1 MLGLVLARAKLVRMA
16 MKLKLKQ
23 EIFSSKA
30 MALLSGVLLCMLICS
45 APVLIPPA
53 YAAATDYLDPVGYPG
68 SWPLDSQW
76 IPYTSNGT
84 NVSDVEGG
92 SGGDA
97 STGGT
102 NPSGTVDIV
111 ADYGPA
117 VSWYSNGTNL
127 YFRMQLYSSPLQAT
141 GNSKPFTSATWN
153 ILLDTDGDGFK
164 EFVVHID
171 GTGGNQSTPDDIVVI
186 YNDSPTQA
194 FIVTGASDTVWRQ
207 DSADNPTDSGS
218 QSIDGEPGSN
228 ASSWDNDG
236 SPGGPDYDF
245 SRSRVIDVNGS
256 VTYLDFQV
264 PLSSLDAAARGGPTF
279 TTSTPF
285 AMGFS
290 TSNSNTDP
298 VQKDLAYDG
307 VFTAIATSP
316 IPFGDFVDPNGNTY
330 EDPIIQSFSA
340 SGCGPATLTTA
351 ILDSNTVIGGQV
363 VSTASAEFYYYY
375 DANADGA
382 ANDSGSGWYKAGDGT
397 PTNNLAPWTLSWDS
411 SGLPVGQYLLK
422 VIASDNQGNV
432 VDSSSLPS
440 PLLQIHNN
448 SCGSALAAEAVDLA
462 NTIDAAGMGT
472 AAVNADPA
480 TSATTLKP
488 VIRTE
493 STSFDLF
500 VRNEGGLPQSYS
512 LTVDADGAGTAL
524 PAGISVVFKDTGGT
538 IITSTPSL
546 NPGDTFQY
554 LAEVSTTAA
563 VSYGSHALFFHVGG
577 INTDIKQDAIAV
589 TRGVDIANSATATG
603 LNDYAVDAD
612 PSSGVTTTLASLAGW
627 MVSFDLYLNNES
639 AINQGF
645 NLSYSEDAGS
655 PLTGWSV
662 VFRDSSGTII
672 TSTPVIAAGA
682 SYQFSAEVT
691 SAAAATDGVYP
702 VFFHAD
708 GASVAAASDVKQDAV
723 QIDSGLNTN
732 IVDLASSTTTTGFGA
747 PGIDAD
753 PDSIVSSTVFVEPGN
768 VAVFNLYVSNEGTA
782 NKSFQLDAFENNTS
796 PFDSLPV
803 DWPVV
808 FRNSGG
814 SIITDTPTL
823 TPGSTFAFT
832 AEITVP
838 AAVSELL
845 KPVYF
850 RVQPNGG
857 GGGWNSNFVQV
868 AVQAAQLADLAI
880 VKTVDNALPQEGD
893 TIVYTLTLTNN
904 GPKNA
909 NSIVVT
915 DVLPGGLSYVS
926 DDSGGSYN
934 PLTGLWTL
942 PPLNNGGVAILNIT
956 LNVDPGTAGSTITNT
971 ATITNSNR
979 IDPDP
984 SNNSSSVNLTVV
996 EPVLTVIKSAI
1007 TISDPVN
1014 GTTNPYNIPGATIL
1028 YSVQS
1033 TNTGLGSP
1041 DNDTVFVLD
1050 PVPANTELF
1059 VNDLGGAGSG
1069 PVLLIDG
1076 TAPVNSGLSY
1086 TFTSLG
1092 SSTDDIEFSN
1102 DNAGSWIYTP
1112 VPDADG
1118 YDTNVTNI
1126 RVNPKGVMRAS
1137 NGTDHPT
1144 FTLRFQVR
1152 VQ

>member
-1 MLGLVLARAKLVRMA
+1 MEMIQMFQQAEFSRPTARLRKLLLVTL
-16 MKLKLKQ
+16 
-23 EIFSSKA
+23 FSCITSTP
-30 MALLSGVLLCMLICS
+30 LI
-45 APVLIPPA
+45 LH
-53 YAAATDYLDPVGYPG
+53 AAATNYTDPAGYPG
-68 SWPLDSQW
+68 SWPLDTQW
-76 IPYTSNGT
+76 IPYTSSGT
-84 NVSDVEGG
+84 NVSDVAGG

-102 NPSGTVDIV
+102 NPSGAVDIV

-117 VSWYSNGTNL
+117 VSWYSDGTNL
-127 YFRMQLYSSPLQAT
+127 YFRMQLSSSPLQAT
-141 GNSKPFTSATWN
+141 GSSKPFTSATWN
-153 ILLDTDGDGFK
+153 ILLDTDGDGYK

-171 GTGGNQSTPDDIVVI
+171 GTGGGGQVQPDDIVVI
-186 YNDSPTQA
+186 YNNSATQA
-194 FIVTGASDTVWRQ
+194 FTVTGASDAIWRQ

-218 QSIDGEPGSN
+218 QFVDGEPGSN
-228 ASSWDNDG
+228 ASAWDSDG
-236 SPGGPDYDF
+236 TPGGVDYDF

-256 VTYLDFQV
+256 ITYLDFQV

-279 TTSTPF
+279 TTTTPF

-298 VQKDLAYDG
+298 VQKDIAYDG
-307 VFTAIATSP
+307 AFTAVATNP

-351 ILDSNTVIGGQV
+351 ILDSNNVVGGQV
-363 VSTASAEFYYYY
+363 VSTASAAFYYYY
-375 DANADGA
+375 DGNSDGI
-382 ANDSGSGWYKAGDGT
+382 ANDIGSGWYKAGDGT
-397 PTNNLAPWTLSWDS
+397 PTNNLAPWNLSWDS
-411 SGLPVGQYLLK
+411 SILPVGQYLLK
-422 VIASDNQGNV
+422 VIASDTEGNV
-432 VDSSSLPS
+432 VDSSTLPS
-440 PLLQIHNN
+440 PLIQVHNN
-448 SCGSALAAEAVDLA
+448 ACGSPIAAESVDLA
-462 NTIDAAGMGT
+462 NTIDAAGMGV

-480 TSATTLKP
+480 TSVTTLKP

-500 VRNEGGLPQSYS
+500 VRNEGSLPQSYT

-524 PAGISVVFKDTGGT
+524 PAGITVVFRDTGGT
-538 IITSTPSL
+538 VITNTPSL

-554 LAEVSTTAA
+554 RADVTTTAA
-563 VSYGSHALFFHVGG
+563 IAYGNHSLFFHVGG
-577 INTDIKQDAIAV
+577 INSDVKQDAIAV
-589 TRGVDIANSATATG
+589 SRGVDIANSAAATG
-603 LNDYAVDAD
+603 MGDYAVDAD
-612 PSSGVTTTLASLAGW
+612 PASGITTTEASLAGW
-627 MVSFDLYLNNES
+627 TVAFDLYLNNES
-639 AINQGF
+639 GISQAF
-645 NLSYSEDAGS
+645 DLSYSEDAGS

-662 VFRDSSGTII
+662 VFKDSGGSVI

-682 SYQFSAEVT
+682 SYQYSAEVT
-691 SAAAATDGVYP
+691 SAAAATDGIYP
-702 VFFHAD
+702 VYFHAD

-723 QIDSGLNTN
+723 QIDSGLSTN
-732 IVDLASSTTTTGFGA
+732 IVDLASSTSAAGFGTA
-747 PGIDAD
+747 GIDAD
-753 PDSIVSSTVFVEPGN
+753 PDSIVATTVFVEPGN
-768 VAVFNLYVSNEGTA
+768 VAVFNLFVSNEGTA
-782 NKSFQLDAFENNTS
+782 NKSFALDAFENNDS
-796 PFDSLPV
+796 PPDSLPA

-808 FRNSGG
+808 FKDSSGTV
-814 SIITDTPTL
+814 ITDTPTL
-823 TPGSTFAFT
+823 APGSTFAFT
-832 AEITVP
+832 AEVSVP

-850 RVQPNGG
+850 RVEPNGG
-857 GGGWNSNFVQV
+857 GGGWNTNFLQA

-880 VKTVDNALPQEGD
+880 VKTVDNGLPQEGD

-915 DVLPGGLSYVS
+915 DVLPAGLTYVS

-934 PLTGLWTL
+934 PLTGQWLL
-942 PPLNNGGVAILNIT
+942 PPMNNGAVAVLNIT
-956 LNVDPGTAGSTITNT
+956 LTVDTGTAGSTISNT

-996 EPVLTVIKSAI
+996 EPVLTVLKSAI

-1014 GTTNPYNIPGATIL
+1014 GTTTPYNIPGAVIL
-1028 YSVQS
+1028 YSVQT
-1033 TNTGLGSP
+1033 TNTGLGTP
-1041 DNDTVFVLD
+1041 DNNSVIVSD
-1050 PVPANTELF
+1050 PIPANTELF

-1069 PVLLIDG
+1069 PVLMIDG
-1076 TAPVNSGLSY
+1076 TAPVNSGLTYS
-1086 TFTSLG
+1086 FTSLG
-1092 SSTDDIEFSN
+1092 STTDDIEFSN
-1102 DNAGSWIYTP
+1102 DSGTSWTYTP
-1112 VPDADG
+1112 VADADG
-1118 YDTNVTNI
+1118 YDANVTNI

-1137 NGTDHPT
+1137 NGTDDPT

>member
-1 MLGLVLARAKLVRMA
+1 MA
-16 MKLKLKQ
+16 MKLNFKQ
-23 EIFSSKA
+23 QIVTSQCTTLVRSVC
-30 MALLSGVLLCMLICS
+30 LGILLCFS
-45 APVLIPPA
+45 PAVFSPA
-53 YAAATDYLDPVGYPG
+53 YAAATDYLDPVGYAG
-68 SWPLDSQW
+68 SWPSDLQW

-84 NVSDVEGG
+84 NVADVAGG

-102 NPSGTVDIV
+102 NPSGSVDIV

-117 VSWYSNGTNL
+117 VSWYSDGVNL
-127 YFRMQLYSSPLQAT
+127 YFRMQLSSSPLQAT

-153 ILLDTDGDGFK
+153 ILLDTDGDGYK

-171 GTGGNQSTPDDIVVI
+171 GTGGSQTTPDDIVVI
-186 YNDSPTQA
+186 YNNSPTQA
-194 FIVTGASDTVWRQ
+194 FIVTGGVDTIWRQ
-207 DSADNPTDSGS
+207 DSADNPSDSGS
-218 QSIDGEPGSN
+218 QTVDGEPGSN
-228 ASSWDNDG
+228 ASAWDNDG
-236 SPGGPDYDF
+236 TPGGTDYDF
-245 SRSRVIDVNGS
+245 TRSRLIDVNGS

-279 TTSTPF
+279 TTTTPF

-307 VFTAIATSP
+307 VFTAVATSP
-316 IPFGDFVDPNGNTY
+316 FPFGDFVDPNGNTY

-363 VSTASAEFYYYY
+363 VSTASATFYYYY
-375 DANADGA
+375 DANTDGI

-397 PTNNLAPWTLSWDS
+397 PTNNLAPWILSWDS

-432 VDSSSLPS
+432 VDSATLPT
-440 PLLQIHNN
+440 PLTQIHNN
-448 SCGSALAAEAVDLA
+448 SCGSPLAAETVDIANAV
-462 NTIDAAGMGT
+462 DAAGMGT
-472 AAVNADPA
+472 AAVNADP
-480 TSATTLKP
+480 SSSVTTLKP

-500 VRNEGGLPQSYS
+500 IRNEGGLPQSYT

-524 PAGISVVFKDTGGT
+524 PAGITVVFKDTGGS

-554 LAEVSTTAA
+554 VAEISTTAA
-563 VSYGSHALFFHVGG
+563 IAYGNHSLFFHVGG
-577 INTDIKQDAIAV
+577 INNDVKQDAIAV
-589 TRGVDIANSATATG
+589 TRGIDIANSATATG
-603 LNDYAVDAD
+603 LGDYAIDAD
-612 PSSGVTTTLASLAGW
+612 PASGVTTTLASLAGW
-627 MVSFDLYLNNES
+627 TVSFELHLNNES
-639 AINQGF
+639 AINQSF
-645 NLSYSEDAGS
+645 DLSFSENAGT

-662 VFRDSSGTII
+662 VFKDAGGTPI
-672 TSTPVIAAGA
+672 TTTQVIAAGA
-682 SYQFSAEVT
+682 SYQYSAEVT
-691 SAAAATDGVYP
+691 SAIAATDGVYP
-702 VFFHAD
+702 VYFHAD
-708 GASVAAASDVKQDAV
+708 GVSVAAASDVKQDAV
-723 QIDSGLNTN
+723 QIDSGLSTN
-732 IVDLASSTTTTGFGA
+732 IIDLASSNTASGFGA
-747 PGIDAD
+747 PGVDAD
-753 PDSIVSSTVFVEPGN
+753 PDSIVSNTVFVEPGN
-768 VAVFNLYVSNEGTA
+768 VAIFNLYVSNEGTA

-808 FRNSGG
+808 FKDGGG
-814 SIITDTPTL
+814 SVITDTPTL

-838 AAVSELL
+838 ATVSELL

-850 RVQPNGG
+850 RVEPNGG

-868 AVQAAQLADLAI
+868 AIQAAQLADLGI

-909 NSIVVT
+909 NSIVVS
-915 DVLPGGLSYVS
+915 DVLPGGLTYVS

-934 PLTGLWTL
+934 PLTGQWT
-942 PPLNNGGVAILNIT
+942 PAPLNNGGVTILNIT
-956 LNVDPGTAGSTITNT
+956 LTVDVGTAGSTITNT

-979 IDPDP
+979 IDPNPANDT
-984 SNNSSSVNLTVV
+984 SSINLTVV
-996 EPVLTVIKSAI
+996 EPVLTVLKSAM

-1014 GTTNPYNIPGATIL
+1014 GTTNPYNIPGAAIL

-1041 DNDTVFVLD
+1041 DNNTVIMLD
-1050 PVPANTELF
+1050 QIPANTELF

-1069 PVLLIDG
+1069 PVLMIDG

-1092 SSTDDIEFSN
+1092 STIDDIEFSN
-1102 DNAGSWIYTP
+1102 DNGGSWTYTP
-1112 VPDADG
+1112 VPDVDG
-1118 YDTNVTNI
+1118 YDASVTNI

-1137 NGTDHPT
+1137 NGTDDPT

>member
-1 MLGLVLARAKLVRMA
+1 MILMFKQAEFSRPLARLRTLLLATL
-16 MKLKLKQ
+16 
-23 EIFSSKA
+23 FSCITTTP
-30 MALLSGVLLCMLICS
+30 MALH
-45 APVLIPPA
+45 
-53 YAAATDYLDPVGYPG
+53 AAATNYTDPVGYPG

-76 IPYTSNGT
+76 IPYTSSGT
-84 NVSDVEGG
+84 NVSDVQGG

-102 NPSGTVDIV
+102 NPSGSVDIV

-117 VSWYSNGTNL
+117 VSWYSDGSNL
-127 YFRMQLYSSPLQAT
+127 YFRMQLNSSPLQAT

-186 YNDSPTQA
+186 YNDAATQA
-194 FIVTGASDTVWRQ
+194 FVVTGASDAIWRQ

-218 QSIDGEPGSN
+218 QFVDGEPGSN
-228 ASSWDNDG
+228 ASAWDSDG
-236 SPGGPDYDF
+236 TPGGVDYDF
-245 SRSRVIDVNGS
+245 SRSRLIDVNGS

-279 TTSTPF
+279 STTTPF

-307 VFTAIATSP
+307 VFTAVATSP

-351 ILDSNTVIGGQV
+351 VLDSNDVVGGQV
-363 VSTASAEFYYYY
+363 ISSASAAFYYYF
-375 DANADGA
+375 DGNSDGI
-382 ANDSGSGWYKAGDGT
+382 ANDSGSGWYKAGDGI
-397 PTNNLAPWTLSWDS
+397 PTNNLAPWVLSWDS
-411 SGLPVGQYLLK
+411 SSLPVGQYLLK
-422 VIASDNQGNV
+422 VIASDTQGNV
-432 VDSSSLPS
+432 VDSSTLPS
-440 PLLQIHNN
+440 PLIQIHNN
-448 SCGSALAAEAVDLA
+448 ACGSPVAAEVVDLA
-462 NTIDAAGMGT
+462 NTVDAAGMGV
-472 AAVNADPA
+472 AAVNADPS
-480 TSATTLKP
+480 TSVTTLKP
-488 VIRTE
+488 VIRTD

-500 VRNEGGLPQSYS
+500 VRNEGSLPQSYA
-512 LTVDADGAGTAL
+512 LTVDADGAGAAL
-524 PAGISVVFKDTGGT
+524 PAGITVVFRDTGGT
-538 IITSTPSL
+538 VINTTPSL
-546 NPGDTFQY
+546 NPDDTFQY
-554 LAEVSTTAA
+554 RADVSTTAA
-563 VSYGSHALFFHVGG
+563 IAYGNHSLFFHVGG
-577 INTDIKQDAIAV
+577 INNDVKQDVIAV
-589 TRGVDIANSATATG
+589 SRGVDIANSATATG
-603 LNDYAVDAD
+603 LGDYAVDAD
-612 PSSGVTTTLASLAGW
+612 PASGITTTKTSRAGW
-627 MVSFDLYLNNES
+627 TVLFDLHLNNES
-639 AINQGF
+639 GINQAF
-645 NLSYSEDAGS
+645 NLSYSEDVGT

-662 VFRDSSGTII
+662 VFKDTGGSVI

-682 SYQFSAEVT
+682 SYQFSAEIT
-691 SAAAATDGVYP
+691 SAAAAANGTYP
-702 VFFHAD
+702 VYFHAD

-723 QIDSGLNTN
+723 QIDNSLSTN
-732 IVDLASSTTTTGFGA
+732 IVDLASSTTASGFGTA
-747 PGIDAD
+747 GIDAD
-753 PDSIVSSTVFVEPGN
+753 PDSIVATTVYVEPGN
-768 VAVFNLYVSNEGTA
+768 VAVFNLFVSNEGTA
-782 NKSFQLDAFENNTS
+782 NKSFALDAFENNDS
-796 PFDSLPV
+796 PPDSLPA

-808 FRNSGG
+808 FKDGG
-814 SIITDTPTL
+814 GTVITDTPTL

-832 AEITVP
+832 AEVTVP
-838 AAVSELL
+838 ASVSELL

-850 RVQPNGG
+850 RVEPNGG
-857 GGGWNSNFVQV
+857 GGGWNTNFLQV

-915 DVLPGGLSYVS
+915 DVLPAGLSYVS

-934 PLTGLWTL
+934 PLTGQWSLS
-942 PPLNNGGVAILNIT
+942 PMNNGAVVTLNIT
-956 LNVDPGTAGSTITNT
+956 LTVDAGTAGSTITNT

-984 SNNSSSVNLTVV
+984 TNNSSSVNLAVV
-996 EPVLTVIKSAI
+996 EPVLTVLKSAM

-1014 GTTNPYNIPGATIL
+1014 GTTNPYNIPGAAIL

-1041 DNDTVFVLD
+1041 DNNTVFMLD
-1050 PVPANTELF
+1050 QVPANTELF

-1069 PVLLIDG
+1069 PVLMIDG

-1092 SSTDDIEFSN
+1092 SSIDDIEFSN
-1102 DNAGSWIYTP
+1102 DNGGSWTYTP
-1112 VPDADG
+1112 VPDVDG
-1118 YDTNVTNI
+1118 YDASVTNI

-1137 NGTDHPT
+1137 NGTDDPT

>member
-1 MLGLVLARAKLVRMA
+1 MA
-16 MKLKLKQ
+16 MKLKLGQ
-23 EIFSSKA
+23 EIFISKTVT
-30 MALLSGVLLCMLICS
+30 LLSGVLLGLLFCC
-45 APVLIPPA
+45 APVLTPPA
-53 YAAATDYLDPVGYPG
+53 FAAATNYVDPVAYPG
-68 SWPLDSQW
+68 GWPPDSSW
-76 IPYTSNGT
+76 IPYTSNGS

-102 NPSGTVDIV
+102 NPSSTVDIV

-117 VSWYSNGTNL
+117 VSWYSDGTNL

-171 GTGGNQSTPDDIVVI
+171 GTGGNQTTPDDIVVI

-194 FIVTGASDTVWRQ
+194 FIVTGASDAVWRQ
-207 DSADNPTDSGS
+207 DSADNPADSGS
-218 QSIDGEPGSN
+218 QFVDGEPGNN
-228 ASSWDNDG
+228 ASDWDNDG

-245 SRSRVIDVNGS
+245 SRSRVVDVNGS

-316 IPFGDFVDPNGNTY
+316 IPFGDFVDANGNTY

-340 SGCGPATLTTA
+340 SGCGPASLTTA
-351 ILDSNTVIGGQV
+351 ILDSNTVVGGQV
-363 VSTASAEFYYYY
+363 VSTAAAEFYYYY
-375 DANADGA
+375 DANADGT
-382 ANDSGSGWYKAGDGT
+382 ANDNGSSWYKAGDGI
-397 PTNNLAPWTLSWDS
+397 PTNNLAPWNLSWDS
-411 SGLPVGQYLLK
+411 SSLPVGQYLLK
-422 VIASDNQGNV
+422 VIASDSQGNV

-440 PLLQIHNN
+440 PLVHIHDN
-448 SCGSALAAEAVDLA
+448 SCGSALAAETVDVA
-462 NTIDAAGMGT
+462 NTIDASGMGS

-480 TSATTLKP
+480 TSVTTLKP
-488 VIRTE
+488 VIRTR

-500 VRNEGGLPQSYS
+500 VRNEGSLPQSYS

-563 VSYGSHALFFHVGG
+563 ISYGSHALFFHVGG
-577 INTDIKQDAIAV
+577 INNDIKQDAIAV
-589 TRGVDIANSATATG
+589 TRGVDIANSATAAG
-603 LNDYAVDAD
+603 LDDYAVDAD
-612 PSSGVTTTLASLAGW
+612 PASAVTTTLSSLAGW
-627 MVSFDLYLNNES
+627 MVSFDLHLNNES
-639 AINQGF
+639 AINQSF
-645 NLSYSEDAGS
+645 SLSYSDNAGS
-655 PLTGWSV
+655 ALTGWSV
-662 VFRDSSGTII
+662 VFKDSSGTVI

-682 SYQFSAEVT
+682 SYQFSAEIT
-691 SAAAATDGVYP
+691 SAATAADGIYP

-708 GASVAAASDVKQDAV
+708 GASVATASDVKQDAV

-732 IVDLASSTTTTGFGA
+732 IIDLASGITTRGFGL

-753 PDSIVSSTVFVEPGN
+753 PDSIVSSTVYVEPGN

-782 NKSFQLDAFENNTS
+782 SKSFQLDAFENNTS
-796 PFDSLPV
+796 PFDSLPA

-808 FRNSGG
+808 FRDSSG
-814 SIITDTPTL
+814 SVITDTPSL

-832 AEITVP
+832 AEVTVP
-838 AAVSELL
+838 AAVTELL

-857 GGGWNSNFVQV
+857 GGGWNTDFIQV
-868 AVQAAQLADLAI
+868 AIQAAQLADLAI
-880 VKTVDNALPQEGD
+880 VKTVDNASPQEGD
-893 TIVYTLTLTNN
+893 SIVYTLTLTNN

-909 NSIVVT
+909 NSIEVT

-926 DDSGGSYN
+926 DDSAGSYN

-942 PPLNNGGVAILNIT
+942 SPLNNGGVAILSIT
-956 LNVDPGTAGSTITNT
+956 LDVDPGTAGNTITNT

-984 SNNSSSVNLTVV
+984 GNDSSSVNLTVV

-1007 TISDPVN
+1007 TVSDPVN
-1014 GTTNPYNIPGATIL
+1014 GTTNPYNIPGATVL

-1041 DNDTVFVLD
+1041 DNNSVFVLD
-1050 PVPANTELF
+1050 PIPANTELL
-1059 VNDLGGAGSG
+1059 VNDLGAAGSG

-1086 TFTSLG
+1086 SFTSLG

-1102 DNAGSWIYTP
+1102 DNAGSWSYTP

-1118 YDTNVTNI
+1118 YDANVTNI

>member
-612 PSSGVTTTLASLAGW
+612 PSSGVTTTLASIAGW

-956 LNVDPGTAGSTITNT
+956 LDVDPGTAGSTITNT